1 MEHRIIGGTAN
12 YDGSIEFSRKVF
24 IDQHFCYRMMY
35 TALMEQTSE
44 SDGKKRTYRSR
55 VRQRQ
60 AEETR
65 RRILEAAR
73 SQFEI
78 CGYAVT
84 TIEAIAEIAD
94 VSPKTIT
101 AVFGS
106 KRALLAE
113 VINPDAF
120 SPSTRQLIEE
130 LRATED
136 VSRKLSLVAQ
146 ITHQAY
152 EPMASSLELMR
163 TARAVAPELADVER
177 QIEARRRQ
185 NQARLITSLREQ
197 GALRPG
203 LSLEEATDVLWALT
217 SYDLYRMLV
226 VEQRWEP
233 EHYETWLAQL
243 LAQHL
248 LVSH

>member
-1 MEHRIIGGTAN
+1 MEHVSQSG
-12 YDGSIEFSRKVF
+12 E
-24 IDQHFCYRMMY
+24 
-35 TALMEQTSE
+35 E
-44 SDGKKRTYRSR
+44 KRPYHSQ

-65 RRILEAAR
+65 RRILVAAR
-73 SQFEI
+73 SLFERR
-78 CGYAVT
+78 GYAVT
-84 TIEAIAEIAD
+84 TLEAIAEKAL

-106 KRALLAE
+106 KLALLAE
-113 VINPDAF
+113 VINPEAF
-120 SPSTRQLIEE
+120 SPRVRQLIEE
-130 LRATED
+130 LRALED
-136 VSRKLSLVAQ
+136 PSRQLSLVAQ
-146 ITHQAY
+146 ITRQAY
-152 EPMASSLELMR
+152 EPLVTSLELLR
-163 TARAVAPELADVER
+163 TARAVAPELADVTR

-185 NQARLITSLREQ
+185 NQARLIASLREQ

-233 EHYETWLAQL
+233 ERYETWLAQL
-243 LAQHL
+243 LVQHL
-248 LVSH
+248 LASR